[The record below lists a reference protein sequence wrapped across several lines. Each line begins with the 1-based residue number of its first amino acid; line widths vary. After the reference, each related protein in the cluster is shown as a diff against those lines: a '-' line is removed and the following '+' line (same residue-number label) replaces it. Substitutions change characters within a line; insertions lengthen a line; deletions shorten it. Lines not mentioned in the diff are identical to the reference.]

1 LIYILNILVI
11 VFGNTMI
18 PTPLIGAALGGVGLA
33 LGAKGI
39 ALSLLGKTEKTGVN

>member
-1 LIYILNILVI
+1 
-11 VFGNTMI
+11 MI

-39 ALSLLGKTEKTGVN
+39 ALSLLGKTEKKLVLINTRCLKNSSRKFF

>member
-1 LIYILNILVI
+1 
-11 VFGNTMI
+11 MI

-39 ALSLLGKTEKTGVN
+39 ALSLLGKTEKTGVNLLIVQTFDKYTRL